1 LKVHSIKIR
10 FFIYSVLVLAP
21 VELVGG
27 FLISRNGQHVM
38 SLLGVMRG
46 IEVVILLL
54 IFRYNVGGLTS
65 IGLGQG
71 DLLSGVKRGIVWSI
85 GFGVLVCVSIGILV
99 FLGYNPL
106 DMLRMEPPD
115 GPFEIIVYFCVA
127 GLIAPIAEEVIFRGI
142 LYGFLRQWSL
152 LAAFVI
158 SNSVFLALHPEAG
171 FVQCTGALLFTLSYE
186 LEGKLLVPI
195 TIHILGNSALI
206 CLSNMATIL

>member
-10 FFIYSVLVLAP
+10 LFIYSVLVLAP
-21 VELVGG
+21 VELIGG
-27 FLISRNGQHVM
+27 FLISRDEQHVM

-54 IFRYNVGGLTS
+54 IFRFNVDGLTS

-71 DLLSGVKRGIVWSI
+71 DLLSGLKRGIVWSI

-106 DMLRMEPPD
+106 DMLRTGPPD